1 MTSEDARCGAACRAS
16 TCARGIFGRDHEL
29 RLWPT
34 GRGVYDPAMPNY
46 RRWHTGRFVFL
57 TVVTAERRAI
67 LCGDLAR
74 RLLREAMAAAHA
86 KWPWRTLG
94 LVFLPN
100 HLHLLWELPADDL
113 DYSKRV
119 GRWKSRFTTAWL
131 SAGAS
136 EAEVPAGQ
144 RRRRLRGV
152 WQQRFFEKV
161 PRVQGARPTGHRL
174 RRGLRRR
181 GGFAAGLRRP
191 GAFVA

>member
-1 MTSEDARCGAACRAS
+1 MADGA
-16 TCARGIFGRDHEL
+16 
-29 RLWPT
+29 
-34 GRGVYDPAMPNY
+34 GVYDPPMPNY

-57 TVVTAERRAI
+57 TVVTAERQAF

-86 KWPWRTLG
+86 KWPWRTRG
-94 LVFLPN
+94 LVLLPN

-136 EAEVPAGQ
+136 EAEVPTGQ

-152 WQQRFFEKV
+152 WQQRFFEHTIRRRFREHKCSPYRLSDAPGLHSRE
-161 PRVQGARPTGHRL
+161 PRQARPGRTASGLAVVNVPPVRS
-174 RRGLRRR
+174 RGRVCP
-181 GGFAAGLRRP
+181 GLVRP
-191 GAFVA
+191 N

>member
-1 MTSEDARCGAACRAS
+1 M
-16 TCARGIFGRDHEL
+16 
-29 RLWPT
+29 
-34 GRGVYDPAMPNY
+34 YDPAMPNY

-57 TVVTAERRAI
+57 TVVTAERRAF

-86 KWPWRTLG
+86 KWPWRTRG
-94 LVFLPN
+94 LVLLPN

-136 EAEVPAGQ
+136 EAEVPTGQ

-152 WQQRFFEKV
+152 WQQRFFEHTIRSVRDYQMHLDYIHVNPVKHGLV
-161 PRVQGARPTGHRL
+161 ERPVDWQWSTFHRYVREGVYAPDWCGRTDL
-174 RRGLRRR
+174 
-181 GGFAAGLRRP
+181 P
-191 GAFVA
+191 GSVEYTWLE